1 MPTEQAESNPNISGF
16 IDKSPYTGPGTHLQ
30 SQREGLEVRNEKI
43 SNLFSRLQR
52 DIEEWE
58 SSIRNEIC
66 PSSGIE
72 INKKSALFI
81 KAIANLTNQGLLAAV
96 PNEIHRDI
104 SN

>member
-30 SQREGLEVRNEKI
+30 SQWEGLEVRNEKI